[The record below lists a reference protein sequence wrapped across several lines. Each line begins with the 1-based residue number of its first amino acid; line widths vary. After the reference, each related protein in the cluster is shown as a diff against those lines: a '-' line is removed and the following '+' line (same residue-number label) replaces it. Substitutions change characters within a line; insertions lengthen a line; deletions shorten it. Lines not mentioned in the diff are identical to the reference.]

1 MTATSISDTDAT
13 SDPTSDPASDLVIE
27 AVTDTSQAGAIADV
41 AAVTFPLAC
50 PPHSAPENI
59 AAHIEQQ
66 LSAARFVEYIEDP
79 VKQILVIRD
88 GADGPIIGYSLL
100 IHEVPT
106 IDDVRAAVLAAPG
119 GPEAM
124 SNGAVTEI
132 SKMYI
137 LPHHHAAHNAQKPAH
152 ALMTAAIHAAAAHSS
167 YAWLGVHSG
176 NQRAQKFYA
185 KMGFTRIGTKTF
197 DMNGAIEHDF
207 VLGREVS

>member
-1 MTATSISDTDAT
+1 MTATSVSDPDAT
-13 SDPTSDPASDLVIE
+13 SDPTSDLVIE
-27 AVTDTSQAGAIADV
+27 TVTDTSQTVAIADV

-50 PPHSAPENI
+50 PPHSTPENI

-106 IDDVRAAVLAAPG
+106 IDDVRAAVRAAPG
-119 GPEAM
+119 GPEAI

-132 SKMYI
+132 SKMYV
-137 LPHHHAAHNAQKPAH
+137 LPHHHAANNAQKPAH
-152 ALMTAAIHAAAAHSS
+152 ALMTAAIGAAAAHGSS

-176 NQRAQKFYA
+176 NQRAQRFYA
-185 KMGFTRIGTKTF
+185 KMSFTRIGTKTF

>member
-1 MTATSISDTDAT
+1 MSDTD
-13 SDPTSDPASDLVIE
+13 SASSPDSVLVIE
-27 AVTDTSQAGAIADV
+27 TVTDTSQAAAIADV

-50 PPHSAPENI
+50 PPHSTPENI
-59 AAHIEQQ
+59 AAHIGQQ
-66 LSAARFVEYIEDP
+66 LSTARFVEHIEDP
-79 VKQILVIRD
+79 VKQVLVIRD

-106 IDDVRAAVLAAPG
+106 IDDVRAAVLAASG
-119 GPEAM
+119 GPKAM

-152 ALMTAAIHAAAAHSS
+152 ALMTAAIHAAAAHGSS